1 MANCLN
7 FLSLSLSVCKMGPRG
22 PTVRSV
28 SEKDKVNV
36 IPDSCQASSGAVV
49 ASLGAWRTEDIPG
62 KHAFFQT
69 RQSFDSNTWMASSL
83 AERAV
88 SYVSLF
94 CPFYFRARGGPG
106 NFFFFFFCQVR
117 KPAQDYSTNLEQD
130 KSSSLSAEPKSHTL
144 SFTSPFCTG
153 GMKLKETHFSV

>member
-1 MANCLN
+1 
-7 FLSLSLSVCKMGPRG
+7 MGPRG

-69 RQSFDSNTWMASSL
+69 RQSFDSNTWMASTL

-106 NFFFFFFCQVR
+106 NFFFFFFAR
-117 KPAQDYSTNLEQD
+117 LENL
-130 KSSSLSAEPKSHTL
+130 PKIIAPIWNR
-144 SFTSPFCTG
+144 TSPPACLPSPNPTLFP
-153 GMKLKETHFSV
+153 LHLHFVLEA